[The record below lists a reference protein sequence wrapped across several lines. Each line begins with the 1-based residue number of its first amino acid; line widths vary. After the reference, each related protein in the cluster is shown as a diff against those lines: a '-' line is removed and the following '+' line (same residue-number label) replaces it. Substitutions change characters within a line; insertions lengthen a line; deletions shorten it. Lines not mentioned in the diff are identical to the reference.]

1 MPSSTCETF
10 DFFGYLAEVAAPPGE
25 GHAAVRAILR
35 GFGPVDAATPPSAR
49 FDLTAG
55 ATGGWQVHVSGHVVH
70 AGDDLPA
77 ALAQLEWHAISVAL
91 GQRRDLFH
99 VHGAAVCLP
108 ARRSGLLLVGGSG
121 RGKTTM
127 TMGLMMRGFVPYSD
141 DVALIEPE
149 TLELQPLRR
158 AFHVA
163 DETWRLLES
172 VCGPLARD
180 ADEPDGYFSPPQWA
194 EATVPVHWLL
204 FPEYRPGQIP
214 ALVPMS
220 AGEAATGLLGQTLT
234 LAPAPRLAL
243 RTAARLT
250 EQARSYRFLI
260 GGLDESVELVRRL
273 VATPVPAPSQNP
285 RG

>member
-1 MPSSTCETF
+1 VPSSTRETF
-10 DFFGYLAEVAAPPGE
+10 DFFGYLAEVGAPLGD

-35 GFGPVDAATPPSAR
+35 GFGPVAAAAPPSAR

-55 ATGGWQVHVSGHVVH
+55 DAGEWQVRVSGQVVH
-70 AGDDLPA
+70 AGDDFAA
-77 ALAQLEWHAISVAL
+77 ALSLLEWHAISVAL

-99 VHGAAVCLP
+99 LHSAALCLP
-108 ARRSGLLLVGGSG
+108 ARRSGLMLVGGSG

-163 DETWRLLES
+163 DETWRLIES
-172 VCGPLARD
+172 VGGPLARD
-180 ADEPDGYFSPPQWA
+180 AGQPDGYFCPPQWA
-194 EATVPVHWLL
+194 EAPAPVHWLL
-204 FPEYRPGQIP
+204 FPEYRPGQTP
-214 ALVPMS
+214 ALLPMS
-220 AGEAATGLLGQTLT
+220 AAEAATGLLGQTLT

-260 GGLDESVELVRRL
+260 GELEESVELVRRL
-273 VATPVPAPSQNP
+273 VAAAPSRNP